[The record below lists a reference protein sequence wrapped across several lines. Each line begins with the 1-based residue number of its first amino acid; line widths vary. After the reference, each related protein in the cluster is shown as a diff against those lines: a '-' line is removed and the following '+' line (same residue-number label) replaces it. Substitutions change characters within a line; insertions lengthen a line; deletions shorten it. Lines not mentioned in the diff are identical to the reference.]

1 MLQIL
6 KVSNH
11 PDMEYKTPIQS
22 VGQDKVM
29 MPCLIP
35 EYSVI
40 CRERTVYKWYLDTF
54 ICPKLATASNTL
66 DKNVILKNQNDVC
79 KLFYSLFIYLKSRWW
94 GIEEKFMFSNLS
106 LWHL

>member
-40 CRERTVYKWYLDTF
+40 YTERTVSGTVYNWYLDTF
-54 ICPKLATASNTL
+54 VCPKLATASNTL
-66 DKNVILKNQNDVC
+66 DKNVIFKKQNDVC
-79 KLFYSLFIYLKSRWW
+79 KLFYSSFI
-94 GIEEKFMFSNLS
+94 
-106 LWHL
+106 